1 MKLLDAINE
10 SEDSKLLKKLKTIF
24 SALKEGTI
32 TRKDGVSFS
41 YEISDNM
48 DSIIKKGKIQIYGF
62 VSKIIERTYCP
73 INEMYMTELI
83 ENRFKKF
90 GVDANLRQ
98 PFKSDVY
105 KFDGKKPWEM
115 DLNEQDDVVI
125 TDDYIYPTEEQKK
138 KARIIYKA
146 LKKGK
151 FTVEGDKQHNEHG
164 GTYKY
169 VLPDEYYISVAG
181 DGVLNIVLTMNPEQ
195 TMEMYYTHKDHQ
207 TGETIEKDINPLAR
221 KHLYQWMKDSIEKKF
236 KQFQINFIF

>member
-1 MKLLDAINE
+1 MKLLEAINE

-73 INEMYMTELI
+73 INEMYMTEMI

-90 GVDANLRQ
+90 GIDANLRQ

-105 KFDGKKPWEM
+105 KFNGKKPWET

-125 TDDYIYPTEEQKK
+125 TDDYTYPTEEQKK

-146 LKKGK
+146 FKRGK
-151 FTVEGDKQHNEHG
+151 FTIEDGG

-169 VLPDEYYISVAG
+169 VLPDEYYVSVSG
-181 DGVLNIVLTMNPEQ
+181 DGVLNIVLTMNPQ
-195 TMEMYYTHKDHQ
+195 QKMKMYHMFKDYE
-207 TGETIEKDINPLAR
+207 GNIIEKNVDTTIR
-221 KHLYQWMKDSIEKKF
+221 THLYQWMKDSIENKF
-236 KQFQINFIF
+236 KQFQINFLF